1 MYRSGLPDSRGRFRC
16 GRTSRSADRLGE
28 LLLRVGCDFL
38 RKVGNCPTF
47 FTGKCDTLSVLG
59 ERDAAQAEALI
70 RALCV
75 VREKMISQMSWL
87 EKHGA
92 QLHAAALRRD
102 INEAQAHI
110 VGLRRRYLGVET
122 HAPRLPHGPAGRR
135 VAVAQLGRN

>member
-1 MYRSGLPDSRGRFRC
+1 L
-16 GRTSRSADRLGE
+16 
-28 LLLRVGCDFL
+28 
-38 RKVGNCPTF
+38 PTF

-87 EKHGA
+87 EKHGT
-92 QLHAAALRRD
+92 QLDAAALRRD

-110 VGLRRRYLGVET
+110 TNMRRRYLGGDL
-122 HAPRLPHGPAGRR
+122 AARQR
-135 VAVAQLGRN
+135 VQQAR